1 MSGGAP
7 GSAGDAAGLGYRER
21 AFTSQD
27 GLRLYFRD
35 YGDPLSTA
43 PPVLCLSGLTR
54 NSKDFHHIAA
64 RVSAERRVLC
74 LDYRGRGRSEY
85 DSDWRRYL
93 PRTYAEDVRHLLAV
107 TNVHKVVVIGTSLG
121 GVMAMIMAAA
131 MPCALAGAVINDVG
145 PEIEDKGLA
154 RIIAYIRNIP
164 PLPGWEAAARYM
176 RETLPDFA
184 AAGEDGWMNLA
195 RNTFRQGDD
204 GRLYPD
210 WDPNLIKP
218 IRDRDGGA
226 SVDLWPLFRALGR
239 FPLLAIRGA
248 KSDVLSEDTFER
260 MAREVPGLARA
271 TVPGVGHV
279 PSLAEPEAAEA
290 IDALLARL

>member
-7 GSAGDAAGLGYRER
+7 GSAGDDAGLGFRER

-43 PPVLCLSGLTR
+43 TPVLCLSGLTR

-85 DSDWRRYL
+85 DPDWRRYL
-93 PRTYAEDVRHLLAV
+93 PRTYAEDVRHLLAA

-145 PEIEDKGLA
+145 PEIAGKGLQ

-164 PLPGWEAAARYM
+164 PLPDWEAAARYM
-176 RETLPDFA
+176 QDTLPDFA
-184 AAGEDGWMNLA
+184 AAEEDGWMSLA

-218 IRDRDGGA
+218 FRDRDGGA
-226 SVDLWPLFRALGR
+226 NVDMWPLFRALGR
-239 FPLLAIRGA
+239 VPLLAIRGA
-248 KSDVLSEDTFER
+248 RSDVLSADTFER
-260 MAREVPGLARA
+260 MAGEVPGLARA

-290 IDALLARL
+290 VDALLARV

>member
-1 MSGGAP
+1 MSGGAS
-7 GSAGDAAGLGYRER
+7 GSTGGEGEPGYRER

-43 PPVLCLSGLTR
+43 TPVLCLSGLTR

-64 RVSAERRVLC
+64 RVSSERRVLC

-85 DSDWRRYL
+85 DADWRRYQA
-93 PRTYAEDVRHLLAV
+93 RTYAEDVRHLLAV
-107 TNVHKVVVIGTSLG
+107 TNVHKVAVIGTSLG

-131 MPCALAGAVINDVG
+131 MPCALAGAVINDIG
-145 PEIEDKGLA
+145 PEIEGKGLA

-164 PLPGWEAAARYM
+164 PLPDWEAAARYM
-176 RETLPDFA
+176 QKTLPDFA
-184 AAGEDGWMNLA
+184 VGGEDGWMNLA

-210 WDPNLIKP
+210 WDSNLIKP
-218 IRDRDGGA
+218 LRDRDGGA

-239 FPLLAIRGA
+239 IPLLAIRGSR
-248 KSDVLSEDTFER
+248 SDVLSEDTFER
-260 MAREVPGLARA
+260 MAAEVPGLARV

-290 IDALLARL
+290 IDALLARA

>member
-1 MSGGAP
+1 MSEGTSS
-7 GSAGDAAGLGYRER
+7 SAGPGYRER

-43 PPVLCLSGLTR
+43 TPVLCLGGLTR

-74 LDYRGRGRSEY
+74 PDYRGRGRSEY
-85 DSDWRRYL
+85 DPDWRRYQ
-93 PRTYAEDVRHLLAV
+93 PRTYAEDVRHLLAL

-121 GVMAMIMAAA
+121 GLMAMIMAAA

-145 PEIEDKGLA
+145 PEIAGKGLA
-154 RIIAYIRNIP
+154 RIFAYIRRIP
-164 PLPGWEAAARYM
+164 PLPDWQAAARYM
-176 RETLPDFA
+176 EATLPDFA
-184 AAGEDGWMNLA
+184 AAGEDAWMSLA
-195 RNTFRQGDD
+195 RNTFREGDD

-210 WDPNLIKP
+210 WDPNLMKP
-218 IRDRDGGA
+218 FRDPDSGE
-226 SVDLWPLFRALGR
+226 SVNLWPLFRALGR
-239 FPLLAIRGA
+239 VPLLAIRGA

-260 MAREVPGLARA
+260 MAGEVPGLTRA

-279 PSLAEPEAAEA
+279 PSLAEPEATEA